1 MPARKKV
8 DDSDTEMEEDDEYE
22 DGVEGSSSRPKEQ
35 TTGKHRRRVSMLKD
49 MEGHSK
55 SKASVTMKSMDSSDL
70 TANDDL
76 TEKRRRRQSRAAAAL
91 IAEEEGDGA
100 SGSGGAGGAG
110 PRTPKKTAVARANML
125 NAVDHTPL
133 PAVSL
138 DVMTSN
144 FEEWMKMATD
154 NVSNT

>member
-1 MPARKKV
+1 MPVRKRV
-8 DDSDTEMEEDDEYE
+8 DSDTEMEDGDEYE
-22 DGVEGSSSRPKEQ
+22 DGVDESTSRPDKSA
-35 TTGKHRRRVSMLKD
+35 KHKRRVSMLRD

-55 SKASVTMKSMDSSDL
+55 SKASVTMKSVDSSDL

-76 TEKRRRRQSRAAAAL
+76 EEKRRRRQSRAPTAL

-100 SGSGGAGGAG
+100 SSSGGAGG

-154 NVSNT
+154 NVSSVQIW

>member
-1 MPARKKV
+1 
-8 DDSDTEMEEDDEYE
+8 MEDDDEYGG
-22 DGVEGSSSRPKEQ
+22 GVEESSSRPKDL
-35 TTGKHRRRVSMLKD
+35 GRNKRRVSMLKET
-49 MEGHSK
+49 EGHSK
-55 SKASVTMKSMDSSDL
+55 SKSSFSMRSMDSTDL

-76 TEKRRRRQSRAAAAL
+76 SEKRRRRQSRVTAAL
-91 IAEEEGDGA
+91 IAEEEGDGGPS
-100 SGSGGAGGAG
+100 SGANANG

-154 NVSNT
+154 NVSDVPIC